1 MNYYIVTSEVFDEL
15 DKKLI
20 EFAHSSVD
28 GSEWTV
34 TTTELI
40 DNEILSFEN
49 TLEISL
55 YTAEEGS
62 FWTGDNTGIEEWELD
77 GIKYLN
83 GI

>member
-15 DKKLI
+15 DENLI
-20 EFAHSSVD
+20 EFAHLSVD

-40 DNEILSFEN
+40 DDEILSFEN
-49 TLEISL
+49 TLQLSL
-55 YTAEEGS
+55 YTIEEGS
-62 FWTGDNTGIEEWELD
+62 FWTGDNTGIEEWEINE
-77 GIKYLN
+77 IKYLN